1 VADTIAR
8 EERRGFL
15 ARLAAFDF
23 EAKRLEVERR
33 TLPPGLGHSSVCGVI
48 HFDAKGTALD
58 DAVVL
63 FSCGP
68 FVGSADLIGR
78 RGAVDL
84 EDSLQIASLMA
95 DDKVGEACA

>member
-1 VADTIAR
+1 MTRSSVTQGLSSNRTARIGFPVADTIAR

-48 HFDAKGTALD
+48 HLDAKGTALD

-78 RGAVDL
+78 R
-84 EDSLQIASLMA
+84 
-95 DDKVGEACA
+95 